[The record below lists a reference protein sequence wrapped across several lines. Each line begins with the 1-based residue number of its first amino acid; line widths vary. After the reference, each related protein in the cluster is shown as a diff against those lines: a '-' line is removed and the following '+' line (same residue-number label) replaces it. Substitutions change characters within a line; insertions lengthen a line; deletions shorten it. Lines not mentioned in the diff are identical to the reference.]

1 MARDRHDWT
10 ASAAKWVVV
19 VVLGG
24 ASIGGIA
31 WTIRTRLPRV
41 PVAPGAPIAV
51 APAETEP
58 LASRGDPD
66 TAVGQTDY
74 RESPE
79 PGVAETESSRSEA
92 KPASGTAPR
101 LININTA
108 SAAELELLPQIGP
121 TLAARIVAERNANGP
136 FASLEDIERVRGI
149 GPRTV
154 EKIRDLAVAR

>member
-1 MARDRHDWT
+1 MADDRRDWT

-24 ASIGGIA
+24 ASVGGIV
-31 WTIRTRLPRV
+31 WTIATRPAPAGNPA
-41 PVAPGAPIAV
+41 PVAAGSGDV
-51 APAETEP
+51 ESD
-58 LASRGDPD
+58 ASR
-66 TAVGQTDY
+66 TT
-74 RESPE
+74 PE
-79 PGVAETESSRSEA
+79 NVARRVDAMKPNGGVANAADEPSGGRDPQA
-92 KPASGTAPR
+92 QASAPR

-121 TLAARIVAERNANGP
+121 TLAARIVADRTAGGP
-136 FASLEDIERVRGI
+136 FASLDDLERVRGI

>member
-1 MARDRHDWT
+1 MASDRQCWT
-10 ASAAKWVVV
+10 TSAAKWVVV
-19 VVLGG
+19 VTLGG

-31 WTIRTRLPRV
+31 WTIGTRLPR
-41 PVAPGAPIAV
+41 APSAPIV
-51 APAETEP
+51 VVPAEVEP
-58 LASRGDPD
+58 LPSRGDPVSE
-66 TAVGQTDY
+66 AGHTDS
-74 RESPE
+74 RESSE
-79 PGVAETESSRSEA
+79 RSVAETDPSTSVVEPVSA
-92 KPASGTAPR
+92 TAPR

-121 TLAARIVAERNANGP
+121 TLANRIVAERDANGP

>member
-1 MARDRHDWT
+1 MTIDRRDWT
-10 ASAAKWVVV
+10 TSASKWVVIV
-19 VVLGG
+19 ILGG

-31 WTIRTRLPRV
+31 WTILTRV
-41 PVAPGAPIAV
+41 PRSDSAAV
-51 APAETEP
+51 PVGPAE
-58 LASRGDPD
+58 
-66 TAVGQTDY
+66 V
-74 RESPE
+74 
-79 PGVAETESSRSEA
+79 ESSRSSRVDEGDE
-92 KPASGTAPR
+92 PGSSGASDTTERGVGETDPTGKAATASETSPR

-121 TLAARIVAERNANGP
+121 TLAARIVAEREANGP

>member
-1 MARDRHDWT
+1 MASDRQCWT
-10 ASAAKWVVV
+10 TSAAKWVVV
-19 VVLGG
+19 VTLGG

-31 WTIRTRLPRV
+31 WTIGTRLPR
-41 PVAPGAPIAV
+41 APSAPIAV
-51 APAETEP
+51 VPGEVEP
-58 LASRGDPD
+58 LPSRSDLVSE
-66 TAVGQTDY
+66 TGQTGV
-74 RESPE
+74 RESSE
-79 PGVAETESSRSEA
+79 RSVAETDPSTSIVEPVSA
-92 KPASGTAPR
+92 TAPR

-121 TLAARIVAERNANGP
+121 TLANRIVAERNANGP